1 MAAASQVVSAR
12 VARRG
17 SEARPARGEPCASW
31 PHDWPLAQRRGL
43 LLRAR
48 RGLSPAGRR
57 GRSRCGA
64 HRLPRRS
71 SRRRRAAGD
80 ASRHGTRASRTQG
93 RRAGASEL
101 AALSR
106 TCARCAGLGHDQ
118 ELRRG
123 DENMKALVAALVVL
137 ALAGCATVQK
147 VDSGEQSAGER
158 LLVSLKGPWNRV
170 SVPGMGPA
178 QIWTMEG
185 LPIDQLRIYSGIKN
199 DEALAKAAPGS
210 GRKDFVFRSSMQ
222 PDEIVSL
229 FEGTF
234 TRDGSSFKLT
244 KLEPTPFGGGKG
256 FRFEY
261 TLIR

>member
-1 MAAASQVVSAR
+1 
-12 VARRG
+12 
-17 SEARPARGEPCASW
+17 
-31 PHDWPLAQRRGL
+31 
-43 LLRAR
+43 
-48 RGLSPAGRR
+48 
-57 GRSRCGA
+57 
-64 HRLPRRS
+64 
-71 SRRRRAAGD
+71 
-80 ASRHGTRASRTQG
+80 
-93 RRAGASEL
+93 
-101 AALSR
+101 
-106 TCARCAGLGHDQ
+106 
-118 ELRRG
+118 
-123 DENMKALVAALVVL
+123 MKALVAALVVL

-170 SVPGMGPA
+170 SVPGTGPA

-229 FEGTF
+229 FEGMF
-234 TRDGSSFKLT
+234 TRDGSSFRLA

-261 TLIR
+261 TLIRKADNVELSGVGYGAVDQGELFALLYLAPKLTFFPRHQGQVNEMARSARLKM